1 MSKADNADCLSVE
14 WVTADL
20 EHGWRPLKK
29 EWVSEPLSLASHN
42 NVESL
47 SFAFTG
53 FKDKTGNAGGEVT
66 STYTLTPKLTL
77 DAINGGKNV
86 GITPDAKLA
95 LSGTYQFL
103 EHITLV
109 VTDSEKEKVNETPTM
124 QSDGNWEYELD
135 LSTIVVG
142 EVTVEIKGTNSAQKT
157 VTKQRKFNAT

>member
-1 MSKADNADCLSVE
+1 MPTVSVSNGLQLT
-14 WVTADL
+14 WNTD
-20 EHGWRPLKK
+20 GDPLKK

-47 SFAFTG
+47 SFTFSG

-109 VTDSEKEKVNETPTM
+109 VTDSSNAEVEKRLDLDNSGTWT
-124 QSDGNWEYELD
+124 YELD
-135 LSTIVVG
+135 LSSIAAG
-142 EVTVEIKGTNSAQKT
+142 EVTVTVKGNG
-157 VTKQRKFNAT
+157 VDDVGLVHLR